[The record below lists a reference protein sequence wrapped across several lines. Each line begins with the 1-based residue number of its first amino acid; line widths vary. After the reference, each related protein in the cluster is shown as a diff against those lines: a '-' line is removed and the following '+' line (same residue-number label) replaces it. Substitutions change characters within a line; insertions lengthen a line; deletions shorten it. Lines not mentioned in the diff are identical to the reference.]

1 MSCSAYLGNFVIICL
16 SQTQHVVNG
25 AHEYPSCNKHFW
37 FLIPKIL
44 IWKYYLRR
52 SVEVKMSPFMVT
64 SSNGNTVRVTGL
76 LFVEFTG
83 HRWFPCTK
91 TSDVIGQLGH
101 CDSSDQLE
109 LVVWLHNQLID
120 PMIRDPACNIP
131 SIRCAI
137 HLTFQLWYP
146 LFKLFIAVTAHVR
159 HVVSNHRSVDCLF
172 NSIFVPT
179 SKKPQSP
186 H

>member
-1 MSCSAYLGNFVIICL
+1 
-16 SQTQHVVNG
+16 
-25 AHEYPSCNKHFW
+25 
-37 FLIPKIL
+37 
-44 IWKYYLRR
+44 
-52 SVEVKMSPFMVT
+52 MSPSMVT
-64 SSNGNTVRVTGL
+64 SSNGNIVRVTGL

-83 HRWFPCTK
+83 HRWFPRTK

-109 LVVWLHNQLID
+109 LVFWLHNQLID
-120 PMIRDPACNIP
+120 PIIRDPACDIP
-131 SIRCAI
+131 SI
-137 HLTFQLWYP
+137 HQTFQLRYP

-172 NSIFVPT
+172 NSIFAPT

-186 H
+186 HYWPPCEGNSLVAGEFPAERVCNAEKSFH